1 LPEEN
6 ILVDISFSVHLL
18 QPILNSFIL
27 QLHLTKILS
36 QNLSDH
42 YHLNNLNMVFEKEIS
57 NEADFLFAAR
67 VALPFFKDSKTFHSF
82 ILEGFFTF
90 SNHRQEVSNEKY
102 IKIISSFLISEIFIY
117 FLVSMLSP
125 FILLFLVDN

>member
-1 LPEEN
+1 
-6 ILVDISFSVHLL
+6 
-18 QPILNSFIL
+18 
-27 QLHLTKILS
+27 
-36 QNLSDH
+36 
-42 YHLNNLNMVFEKEIS
+42 MVFEKEIS

-102 IKIISSFLISEIFIY
+102 IKIIKFSSFLISEIFIY